1 MARNPGTII
10 RQSLKEQQVEYDL
23 KPGIPAQL
31 LAHRP
36 DVQMAELN
44 FRTAFEETNVAR
56 TYFYP
61 VLKITASGGFSNL
74 GWNQWFSSKSL
85 FGSIA
90 GGLTQSIFNKG
101 ANQAR
106 LSTAQSRQQQALYQ
120 FEKSLL
126 IASQEVSNALFEY
139 DTALQKEKSRRK
151 QLDALSQALEFNK
164 ELFINHQQTN
174 YTDVLAAEQN
184 LLRAQLKDIDDQSQ
198 KLYAVVQLYRA
209 LGGGWD

>member
-1 MARNPGTII
+1 M
-10 RQSLKEQQVEYDL
+10 
-23 KPGIPAQL
+23 
-31 LAHRP
+31 
-36 DVQMAELN
+36 
-44 FRTAFEETNVAR
+44 
-56 TYFYP
+56 
-61 VLKITASGGFSNL
+61 
-74 GWNQWFSSKSL
+74 
-85 FGSIA
+85 
-90 GGLTQSIFNKG
+90 
-101 ANQAR
+101 
-106 LSTAQSRQQQALYQ
+106 
-120 FEKSLL
+120 